1 MTTSRLFPHQ
11 KCPSTHPHTHTH
23 THTHARTHGRTHT
36 HAHTHTHTHT
46 HRQTARGTG
55 DTYMKPYFFFFLHSF
70 CVCAAMT
77 SRSFEYSRMT
87 GKVFFFIEIKEGTLV
102 PPSSAENQP
111 IASVLGSSCSQP
123 HSPSGECPLFSP
135 AAPPYFTE
143 NFFSRSLRYT
153 FDRPET
159 WRAQISANTAS
170 NRFKFSIF

>member
-1 MTTSRLFPHQ
+1 
-11 KCPSTHPHTHTH
+11 
-23 THTHARTHGRTHT
+23 
-36 HAHTHTHTHT
+36 
-46 HRQTARGTG
+46 
-55 DTYMKPYFFFFLHSF
+55 MKPSFFFFFFFFFFFNSF

-87 GKVFFFIEIKEGTLV
+87 GKFFFIGIKEGTLV

-123 HSPSGECPLFSP
+123 PSPSGECPLFSP

-153 FDRPET
+153 VDHPET
-159 WRAQISANTAS
+159 RRAQISANTAS